1 MLDYNQD
8 KLFLNV
14 DDPALEWRWDSASEL
29 LFDEKDSS
37 NPRHVRQF
45 LRNYSGLL
53 RAAGVKEITH
63 VSPDEPLREDS
74 HETQLAQIRSSFNGM
89 RQAKQLTDVT
99 LTAEDGTE
107 FSAHRVFLAAQSSH
121 FKDCFGGGWRE
132 SRVSDGDV
140 GIVVHYS
147 RECLE
152 AVLGS

>member
-8 KLFLNV
+8 RLFLNV
-14 DDPALEWRWDSASEL
+14 DDPTSEWRWDSASEL

-37 NPRHVRQF
+37 NPRRVRQF

-53 RAAGVKEITH
+53 RAAGVKEINH
-63 VSPDEPLREDS
+63 VSPDEPPREDS
-74 HETQLAQIRSSFNGM
+74 HEAQLTQIRNSFNGM

-107 FSAHRVFLAAQSSH
+107 FSAHRVFLAGQSSY
-121 FKDCFGGGWRE
+121 FKDCFVDGWRE
-132 SRVSDGDV
+132 SRASE
-140 GIVVHYS
+140 GIPVHYS
-147 RECLE
+147 RESLE